1 MEGGNP
7 PFPLICF
14 PLVLRKNP
22 FAMGGGVPPCHL
34 PKYYTFGFGMVFKF
48 LGQLLKQSNVFGN
61 KITRF
66 GVNGYN
72 SCQEV
77 KVKLDPSVKIGQ
89 CLNILIL
96 LQNKCVLDA
105 R

>member
-1 MEGGNP
+1 MFLENQ
-7 PFPLICF
+7 FFNWFLKLSPLE
-14 PLVLRKNP
+14 
-22 FAMGGGVPPCHL
+22 CHL
-34 PKYYTFGFGMVFKF
+34 PKCYTIGFGMVFKF

-89 CLNILIL
+89 CLNILVL